1 MNQPKSELR
10 TGLLALAEV
19 ALIDLPAAATLRAF
33 KAETDGE
40 LYKAGWKAYEAATS
54 MVTELTN
61 RAYANRSIAKVGARM
76 IENTMKTQRV
86 MDAVAGAFFSALWPS
101 VGLPTAS
108 DIEAI
113 RRDVKSLRE
122 EIRTAEYERAAESER
137 EAARESAR
145 ESAMDNESDPVA
157 REAEMAR
164 EMAIRE
170 AAVGARAHPD
180 LDNSAWI
187 GWRSLPAVEVRNRV
201 RR

>member
-1 MNQPKSELR
+1 MNQPKSKLR

-19 ALIDLPAAATLRAF
+19 ALIDLPAAATLRAC
-33 KAETDGE
+33 KAETGE
-40 LYKAGWKAYEAATS
+40 LYQAGWKAYQAATS

-61 RAYANRSIAKVGARM
+61 RAYANRGIAKVGARVL
-76 IENTMKTQRV
+76 ENTMKTQRV
-86 MDAVAGAFFSALWPS
+86 ADAVAGAFFSALWPS

-108 DIEAI
+108 DIEAL

-122 EIRTAEYERAAESER
+122 EIRTAEYERATACER
-137 EAARESAR
+137 EEAS
-145 ESAMDNESDPVA
+145 ESDPVA
-157 REAEMAR
+157 REAEVAR

-180 LDNSAWI
+180 LDNSSWI
-187 GWRSLPAVEVRNRV
+187 GWRALPAVEVRNRV

>member
-76 IENTMKTQRV
+76 IESTMKTQRV
-86 MDAVAGAFFSALWPS
+86 VDAFAGAFFSAFWPS

-108 DIEAI
+108 DIEAL

-122 EIRTAEYERAAESER
+122 EIRTAEYERAAVANER
-137 EAARESAR
+137 EAAIDSEA
-145 ESAMDNESDPVA
+145 DPVA
-157 REAEMAR
+157 REAEVAR

-170 AAVGARAHPD
+170 AAVGARAHPE

-187 GWRSLPAVEVRNRV
+187 GWRALPAVEVRNRV

>member
-1 MNQPKSELR
+1 
-10 TGLLALAEV
+10 
-19 ALIDLPAAATLRAF
+19 
-33 KAETDGE
+33 
-40 LYKAGWKAYEAATS
+40 

-108 DIEAI
+108 DIEAL

-122 EIRTAEYERAAESER
+122 EIRTAEYERAAASER
-137 EAARESAR
+137 EAAIDREA
-145 ESAMDNESDPVA
+145 DPVA
-157 REAEMAR
+157 REAEVAR

-187 GWRSLPAVEVRNRV
+187 GWRALPAVEVRNRV

>member
-61 RAYANRSIAKVGARM
+61 RAYANRSIAKAGARM
-76 IENTMKTQRV
+76 LESTMKTQRV
-86 MDAVAGAFFSALWPS
+86 VDAFAGAFFSALWPS
-101 VGLPTAS
+101 VGLPMAS
-108 DIEAI
+108 DIEAL

-122 EIRTAEYERAAESER
+122 EIRTAEYERAAAGER
-137 EAARESAR
+137 EAAL
-145 ESAMDNESDPVA
+145 DNESDPVA
-157 REAEMAR
+157 REAEVAR

-180 LDNSAWI
+180 LDNSSWI

>member
-1 MNQPKSELR
+1 MNQPKSKLR

-19 ALIDLPAAATLRAF
+19 ALIDLPAAATLRAC
-33 KAETDGE
+33 KAETGE
-40 LYKAGWKAYEAATS
+40 LYQAGWKAYQAATS

-61 RAYANRSIAKVGARM
+61 RAYANRGIAKVGARV

-86 MDAVAGAFFSALWPS
+86 VDAFAGAFFAALWPS

-108 DIEAI
+108 DIEAL

-122 EIRTAEYERAAESER
+122 EIRTAEYERATASER
-137 EAARESAR
+137 EEAS
-145 ESAMDNESDPVA
+145 ESDPVA
-157 REAEMAR
+157 REAEVAR

-180 LDNSAWI
+180 LDNSSWI

>member
-1 MNQPKSELR
+1 MNQPKSKLR

-19 ALIDLPAAATLRAF
+19 ALIDLPAAATLRAC
-33 KAETDGE
+33 KAETGE
-40 LYKAGWKAYEAATS
+40 LYQAGWKAYQAATS

-61 RAYANRSIAKVGARM
+61 RAYANRGIAKVGARV

-86 MDAVAGAFFSALWPS
+86 VDAFAGAFFAALWPS

-108 DIEAI
+108 DIEAL

-122 EIRTAEYERAAESER
+122 EIRTAEYERAAASER

-180 LDNSAWI
+180 LDNSSWI

>member
-33 KAETDGE
+33 KSETDGE

-76 IENTMKTQRV
+76 IENSMKTQRV

-108 DIEAI
+108 DIEAL

-122 EIRTAEYERAAESER
+122 EIRTAEYERAAASEH
-137 EAARESAR
+137 EAA
-145 ESAMDNESDPVA
+145 ESDPVA
-157 REAEMAR
+157 REAEVAR

-170 AAVGARAHPD
+170 AAVGARAHSN
-180 LDNSAWI
+180 LDNSSWI

>member
-33 KAETDGE
+33 KSETDGE

-61 RAYANRSIAKVGARM
+61 RAYANRGIAKVGARM
-76 IENTMKTQRV
+76 LESTMRTQRV
-86 MDAVAGAFFSALWPS
+86 VDAFAGAFFSAFWPS

-108 DIEAI
+108 DIEAL

-122 EIRTAEYERAAESER
+122 EIRTAEYERAAASER
-137 EAARESAR
+137 QAARESAI
-145 ESAMDNESDPVA
+145 DNESDPVA
-157 REAEMAR
+157 REAEVAR

-180 LDNSAWI
+180 LDNSSWI